1 VIRSK
6 ADVLVVAGT
15 ADARQII
22 SELAK
27 LNIQVVATVTSS
39 FGSELLVGCP
49 GVDVREGKLGAEEMT
64 SLIKATGVNCLVDAS
79 HPYAR
84 EASINAIDACRKS
97 GVPYLRFERRE
108 TDARYEGI
116 IRVKSFE
123 EAAEKLENFDGNILL
138 TVGSNNIKLFAQKVS
153 DYRRR
158 LFARVLPQS
167 SVLAK
172 CEEAGLTAHNII
184 AVKGPFSVEMNVE
197 MLKHCGAV
205 VMVTKDSGNI
215 GGTGEKF
222 EAARRLGIPVILI
235 ERPGVDYVEIAST
248 VETVVEFVKKHM

>member
-1 VIRSK
+1 VIKRK
-6 ADVLVVAGT
+6 ADVLVIAGT

-27 LNIQVVATVTSS
+27 LNLRVVATVTSS
-39 FGSELLVGCP
+39 FGSELMDGCQN
-49 GVDVREGKLGAEEMT
+49 VEVCEGKLGAEEMA
-64 SLIKATGVNCLVDAS
+64 SLIKETGVSCLVDAS

-84 EASINAIDACRKS
+84 EASINAIDACQKS
-97 GVPYLRFERRE
+97 KVEYLRFERPE
-108 TDARYEGI
+108 TNSGYEGI

-138 TVGSNNIKLFAQKVS
+138 TVGSNNIKLFTQKVS

-172 CEEAGLTAHNII
+172 CEEAGLTANNII

-197 MLKHCGAV
+197 MLKHCQAV
-205 VMVTKDSGNI
+205 VIVTKDSGST
-215 GGTGEKF
+215 GGTDEKF
-222 EAARRLGIPVILI
+222 EAAKRLGIPVILV
-235 ERPGVDYVEIAST
+235 ERPEVDYVNIASSI
-248 VETVVEFVKKHM
+248 EAVVEFVKKHI